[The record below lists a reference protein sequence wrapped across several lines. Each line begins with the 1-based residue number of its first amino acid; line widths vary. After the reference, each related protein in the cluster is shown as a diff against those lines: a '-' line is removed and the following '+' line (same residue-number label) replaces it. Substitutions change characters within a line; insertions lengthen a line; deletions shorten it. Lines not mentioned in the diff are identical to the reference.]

1 MHDIFLNEILGQ
13 PAAIERSARALESQ
27 RPQLVRLAALAS
39 GARHVLLTG
48 MGASYDA
55 CLAAASVLGS
65 AGILAT
71 TVNTAEL
78 VHFRLPSLS
87 QDTLV
92 VAISQSGRSAE
103 LVRLTRSGIRARL
116 VTITNGVDNPLAAA
130 ADVALDT
137 AAGPELGPSTMTFA
151 ATFPTLSAV
160 AKMIAGAGGEHVAA
174 ADADAAAAAAIIAGE
189 VAAAR
194 VAAAAATRLLADAG
208 GLAEVVAGWAGD
220 RTGAVLVGRGTAR
233 AAADL
238 GALVLKEAAGFA
250 AECLD
255 AAEFRHGPLELAGP
269 GLAVAVVATEPET
282 FALDVALAREVA
294 SHGAAVLLLAG
305 EPVEAGV
312 GVVTVGAADR
322 LLMAGVAAIPF
333 QVLAW
338 RLAVAQGRDPGRFT
352 VGNKITTRE

>member
-48 MGASYDA
+48 MGASHDA

-78 VHFRLPSLS
+78 VHFRLPALS
-87 QDTLV
+87 EDTLV

-130 ADVALDT
+130 ANVALDT

-151 ATFPTLSAV
+151 ATFPTLGAV
-160 AKMIAGAGGEHVAA
+160 VGAITGAGSQ
-174 ADADAAAAAAIIAGE
+174 DP
-189 VAAAR
+189 AAAR
-194 VAAAAATRLLADAG
+194 VAADAARRVLDRPDELAATM
-208 GLAEVVAGWAGD
+208 AGWAGD
-220 RTGAVLVGRGTAR
+220 RQGAVLVGRGTAR

-312 GVVTVGAADR
+312 SVVPVGTADR
-322 LLMAGVAAIPF
+322 LLMPGVAAIPF

>member
-65 AGILAT
+65 AGVLAT

-78 VHFRLPSLS
+78 VHFRRPALS
-87 QDTLV
+87 EDTLV

-160 AKMIAGAGGEHVAA
+160 AKVIAGAESGAA
-174 ADADAAAAAAIIAGE
+174 VGIIAGE

-194 VAAAAATRLLADAG
+194 AAAAAATRLLADPG

-312 GVVTVGAADR
+312 TVVPVGRADR
-322 LLMAGVAAIPF
+322 LLMPGVAAIPF